1 MLSFMR
7 DQGSDS
13 NQDSSKQKSAATTG
27 QNSPEGAGE
36 QEYIT
41 VAPVKRQAQKSTVI
55 LAVLFC
61 IGLVCLGVMI
71 KKSSPQTAGA
81 AVSEEAQIELAL
93 SQFGG
98 SKSDMFSGVKKAVN
112 KFYELSNIQ
121 QVGIGELTKNP
132 FKHEMFLSEITDG
145 SDFEFDSKMMRQQ
158 RLKKKARGLE
168 LLSIMQAGSDSER
181 CCMIEDKILYKGDSI
196 KGFKIRQI
204 SNNFVRLESEGVEI
218 LLKLEE

>member
-13 NQDSSKQKSAATTG
+13 NQDSSKENPSAATG
-27 QNSPEGAGE
+27 QNGPGE
-36 QEYIT
+36 QEYIAI
-41 VAPVKRQAQKSTVI
+41 APAKHQAQKSTVI
-55 LAVLFC
+55 VAVLFC

-81 AVSEEAQIELAL
+81 AVNEEAQIELAL
-93 SQFGG
+93 SKFGG
-98 SKSDMFSGVKKAVN
+98 SKSDMFSGVKKVVN
-112 KFYELSNIQ
+112 RFYELSNIQ
-121 QVGIGELTKNP
+121 QVGVGELAKNP
-132 FKHEMFLSEITDG
+132 FKHEMFLGEMMDG
-145 SDFEFDSKMMRQQ
+145 NDFEFDSEMMRRQ
-158 RLKKKARGLE
+158 RLKKEARGLE

-196 KGFKIRQI
+196 KGFKVRQI

-218 LLKLEE
+218 LLRLEE